1 MELFGHSDIVRHSTI
16 ERRSA
21 EHCSALALIARE
33 CRAMLGAPF
42 CRFKTAVLCAGAL
55 LLTSCATPEPDR
67 TPPPP
72 AIPPPSFSAVEQAL
86 NSAIEDRAFP
96 GCAVAVGTSDG
107 ILWQQAFGHFTY
119 AKKNPVTVNTIYD
132 LASLTKVTGTT
143 ALLMKL
149 TGDKKVLESDP
160 LAKHIPEFLSAA
172 KDAKDR
178 ARREKVTLEHV
189 MTHSSGLVSWKP
201 FYKTCDSYPKL
212 LQAVLATPLEADPG
226 ERYKYSD
233 LGFILLGEVASRAGG
248 APASQLERQLLAHQ
262 LGMKDT
268 MRNPQSAWRMR
279 IAPTERRP
287 DATGFI
293 HGEVHDENCRFAGGG
308 TGHAG
313 LFSTVGDLSKY
324 AIELLRSRQGKGR
337 VFQQN
342 VVREFTRRQGVE
354 GSNRG
359 QGWQKPSGTNS
370 AGAVLSKTSFGHT
383 GFTGTSIWIDPERDL
398 FVILLT
404 NRVHPTRENS
414 KISPVRRAV
423 ADEAAKAVD
432 GWQGKGV

>member
-1 MELFGHSDIVRHSTI
+1 MSEHFRTERPSTFHY
-16 ERRSA
+16 RSA
-21 EHCSALALIARE
+21 EHCSAFERGQGQSRAL
-33 CRAMLGAPF
+33 LGAPF
-42 CRFKTAVLCAGAL
+42 CRFRAAILCAAAL
-55 LLTSCATPEPDR
+55 LLVSCASPEPKPKIA
-67 TPPPP
+67 TPPTL
-72 AIPPPSFSAVEQAL
+72 PPPDFAAVASAL
-86 NSAIEDRAFP
+86 DSAIENRAFP
-96 GCAVAVGTSDG
+96 GCSVAVGTSEG
-107 ILWQQAFGHFTY
+107 ILWQQGFGHFTY

-149 TGDKKVLESDP
+149 TGDGKLHESDP
-160 LAKHIPEFLSAA
+160 LAKHIPEFLTSA

-189 MTHSSGLVSWKP
+189 MTHSSGLVSWKA

-233 LGFILLGEVASRAGG
+233 LGFILLGEVVSRAGG
-248 APASQLERQLLAHQ
+248 APARQLERQLLVRQ
-262 LGMKDT
+262 LGMSDT
-268 MRNPQSAWRMR
+268 LRNPQSALRMR
-279 IAPTERRP
+279 IPPTERTP
-287 DATGFI
+287 DATGYI

-324 AIELLRSRQGKGR
+324 AIELLRAREGKGR
-337 VFQQN
+337 VFKQD

-383 GFTGTSIWIDPERDL
+383 GFTGTSIWIDPQRDL

-404 NRVHPTRENS
+404 NRVHPTREDS

-432 GWQGKGV
+432 GWRAPGV